1 MISTW
6 QENIALNNDS
16 NAFKALYLHLM
27 PGLSKFAHSFLKDS
41 LAAEDIVADIF
52 AGLWG
57 NRSEL
62 MKVDNLRV
70 YLFAS
75 VRNACM
81 NYLQRR
87 DRITFY
93 AFEDMDVLLEPL
105 VTTTNPEQQLIV
117 GEMTQAMQEA
127 IDKLPPKCRLIFKLA
142 KEEKLKYKEIA
153 AILSISVRTIDS
165 QLAIAFQRIHAAV
178 DSHLVK

>member
-1 MISTW
+1 MIYTW
-6 QENIALNNDS
+6 QKDIAVNNDS

-27 PGLSKFAHSFLKDS
+27 PGLSKFAHSFIKDT

-52 AGLWG
+52 ASLWS
-57 NRSEL
+57 NRSGL
-62 MKVDNLRV
+62 MKIENLRV

-93 AFEDMDVLLEPL
+93 AFEEMEVLMEPL
-105 VTTTNPEQQLIV
+105 VVATDPEQQLIL
-117 GEMTQAMQEA
+117 GEMTLAMQDA
-127 IDKLPPKCRLIFKLA
+127 IDKLPPKCKLIFRLA

-165 QLAIAFQRIHAAV
+165 QLAIALQRIHAAV
-178 DSHLVK
+178 DTHLVK

>member
-1 MISTW
+1 MINTW

-27 PGLSKFAHSFLKDS
+27 PGLSKFAQSFLKDS

-52 AGLWG
+52 AGLWS

-62 MKVDNLRV
+62 MKIDNLRV

-93 AFEDMDVLLEPL
+93 AFEDMEVLLEPL
-105 VTTTNPEQQLIV
+105 VTTSNPEQQLIM
-117 GEMTQAMQEA
+117 GEITQAMQEA
-127 IDKLPPKCRLIFKLA
+127 IDKLPAKCRLIFKLA

>member
-6 QENIALNNDS
+6 QKNIALNNDS

-27 PGLSKFAHSFLKDS
+27 PGLSKFAHSFVKDA

-52 AGLWG
+52 AALWS
-57 NRSEL
+57 NRAEL
-62 MKVDNLRV
+62 LKIDNLRV
-70 YLFAS
+70 YLFTS

-81 NYLQRR
+81 NYLQKR

-93 AFEDMDVLLEPL
+93 AFEEMEVLLEPL
-105 VTTTNPEQQLIV
+105 GTINPEQQLIA

-142 KEEKLKYKEIA
+142 KEERLKYKEIA

-178 DSHLVK
+178 DAHLVK

>member
-52 AGLWG
+52 AGLWS

-62 MKVDNLRV
+62 MKIDNLRV

-87 DRITFY
+87 DRISFY
-93 AFEDMDVLLEPL
+93 AFEEMDVLLEPL
-105 VTTTNPEQQLIV
+105 ITTTDPEQQLII

-127 IDKLPPKCRLIFKLA
+127 IDKLPPKCRLIFRLA

-178 DSHLVK
+178 DAHLVK

>member
-1 MISTW
+1 MITTW
-6 QENIALNNDS
+6 QKNIALNNDS

-27 PGLSKFAHSFLKDS
+27 PGLSKFANSFVKDP
-41 LAAEDIVADIF
+41 LAAEDIVADLF
-52 AGLWG
+52 AGLWS
-57 NRSEL
+57 NRSNI
-62 MKVDNLRV
+62 MKIEQLKV
-70 YLFAS
+70 YLFTS

-93 AFEDMDVLLEPL
+93 AFEEMEVLLEPL
-105 VTTTNPEQQLIV
+105 EAPQNPEQQLISL
-117 GEMTQAMQEA
+117 EITQAMQAA
-127 IDKLPPKCRLIFKLA
+127 IDNLPPKCRLIFRLA

-165 QLAIAFQRIHAAV
+165 QLAIALQRIHNAV
-178 DSHLVK
+178 DTHLVK